1 MCFDILNAVYY
12 GKQMQQHAP
21 SWNSFVEV
29 NRTGDRKSFEIL
41 FANTHQTVDN
51 PRVTQKDKTS
61 SQDFLYNFYTNCFLK
76 IIFTH
81 YFHLS
86 VYE

>member
-12 GKQMQQHAP
+12 GKQMQQHAIAP

-61 SQDFLYNFYTNCFLK
+61 SQPFYITF
-76 IIFTH
+76 IRIV
-81 YFHLS
+81 S
-86 VYE
+86 